1 MGPPLGWG
9 LANVRKIGGLC
20 VTVTITITVTSAI
33 TIALAVGGRG
43 WIRGW
48 IRGGG
53 EGGCEARLWGLGRGI
68 RKGPVRLRGVAGLGV
83 RFGGLSFEYGHGAF
97 ERFPGD
103 LHPDSGQSF

>member
-1 MGPPLGWG
+1 MGPPLGRG
-9 LANVRKIGGLC
+9 LANVRKICGLC
-20 VTVTITITVTSAI
+20 VTVAVTIITITVPSAI

-43 WIRGW
+43 WIRG
-48 IRGGG
+48 GG
-53 EGGCEARLWGLGRGI
+53 EGGCETRLWGLGRDI
-68 RKGPVRLRGVAGLGV
+68 RKSAVRLRGVAGLGV